1 MELCWLEV
9 GPWDCRRGVSRPRCL
24 RRHWTFQIDMSA
36 AELTRGPV
44 INHLNPLLEPLSC
57 SGGFSGAHGPSEAH
71 RKTEEGHSSPAPG
84 YLGNID
90 RVINKMI

>member
-1 MELCWLEV
+1 MDTLA
-9 GPWDCRRGVSRPRCL
+9 G
-24 RRHWTFQIDMSA
+24 
-36 AELTRGPV
+36 ELTRGPV
-44 INHLNPLLEPLSC
+44 INHLNLLLELLSC
-57 SGGFSGAHGPSEAH
+57 SEGFSGAHGPSEAH